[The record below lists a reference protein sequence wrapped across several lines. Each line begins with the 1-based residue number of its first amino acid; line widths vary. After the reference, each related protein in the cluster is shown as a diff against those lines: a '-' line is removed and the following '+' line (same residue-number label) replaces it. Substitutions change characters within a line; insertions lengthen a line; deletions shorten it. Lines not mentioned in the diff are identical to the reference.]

1 MTGLSLQGGP
11 RVGKNTAMIARG
23 LSALTAAFVLAACGP
38 DRIVA
43 TLPPD
48 VRVDSYSQQ
57 AASKID
63 VLWVVDNSGSM
74 APRQDNLAR
83 NFSSFIDLFTRS
95 SIDYR
100 IAVTTTDIFKDKGAL
115 KGNPRV
121 ITPQTANVSAAF
133 SNNIKVGITGSP
145 YEAGL
150 EAGRMAIDAQKA
162 ANVQT
167 IEQCKRSC
175 AANKPACLTACDE
188 KKDFAFLR
196 PDAFLYLV
204 FVSDEEDESREDVRF
219 YYRYFE
225 TVKGIGNDGMVTTAA
240 IMGAEGN
247 TCGAAPGLRY
257 KEMSDLTGGEVG
269 NICDNA
275 FGATLKKLA
284 TNAVGLKRKFALQ
297 EKPNVMT
304 VEVRVKYP
312 CSTPDTNLSK
322 CDSIDKK
329 ACMDMSADSYG
340 IVCKPPFKGTDGWD
354 YEPANNL
361 VFFSGDSVPGLNA
374 QIELQYYE
382 EGKGPQ

>member
-1 MTGLSLQGGP
+1 
-11 RVGKNTAMIARG
+11 VGKNTAMIARG
-23 LSALTAAFVLAACGP
+23 LSALTAAVLLSACGP

-74 APRQDNLAR
+74 APRQDNLGR
-83 NFSSFIDLFTRS
+83 NFASFIDLFTRS

-121 ITPQTANVSAAF
+121 ITPQTANVAAAF

-150 EAGRMAIDAQKA
+150 EAGRLAIDAQKA
-162 ANVQT
+162 ANAQT

-188 KKDFAFLR
+188 KKDFIFLR
-196 PDAFLYLV
+196 PDAFLYLI

-247 TCGAAPGLRY
+247 TCGATPGLRY

-269 NICDNA
+269 NICDSA

-297 EKPNVMT
+297 EKPNVTT

-312 CSTPDTNLSK
+312 CNTPELSLSK
-322 CDSIDKK
+322 CDSLDRT
-329 ACMDMSADSYG
+329 ACTGMSPDSYG
-340 IVCKPPFKGTDGWD
+340 LVCKPPFKGTDGWD

-361 VFFSGDSVPGLNA
+361 VFFAGDSVPGLNA
-374 QIELQYYE
+374 QVELQYYE

>member
-1 MTGLSLQGGP
+1 MTGLSLQGGL

-133 SNNIKVGITGSP
+133 SNNIKVGIAGSP

-175 AANKPACLTACDE
+175 ASNKPACLTACDE

-240 IMGAEGN
+240 IMGAESN
-247 TCGAAPGLRY
+247 TCGATPGVRY

-269 NICDNA
+269 NICDTA

-312 CSTPDTNLSK
+312 CSTPDANLSK

-329 ACMDMSADSYG
+329 TCMDMSADFYG
-340 IVCKPPFKGTDGWD
+340 LVCKPPFKGADGWD

-361 VFFSGDSVPGLNA
+361 VFFAGDSVPGLNA

-382 EGKGPQ
+382 EGKGPR

>member
-1 MTGLSLQGGP
+1 M
-11 RVGKNTAMIARG
+11 GKKTAMSARG
-23 LSALTAAFVLAACGP
+23 LSGVIIASAVLSACGP

-43 TLPPD
+43 TLPPG
-48 VRVDSYSQQ
+48 VRVDSHLQQ

-74 APRQDNLAR
+74 APRQDNLGR

-100 IAVTTTDIFKDKGAL
+100 LAVTTTDIFKDKGAF

-121 ITPQTANVSAAF
+121 ITPQTANVAGAF
-133 SNNIKVGITGSP
+133 ANNIKVGITGSP

-162 ANVQT
+162 ANALT
-167 IEQCKRSC
+167 IEQCKRAC
-175 AANKPACLTACDE
+175 AANKPECLTACDQ
-188 KKDFAFLR
+188 KKDFQFLR
-196 PDAFLYLV
+196 PDAFLYLI

-240 IMGAEGN
+240 IIGPEGN
-247 TCGAAPGLRY
+247 TCGATPGARY
-257 KEMSDLTGGEVG
+257 DELSKLTGGEIG
-269 NICDNA
+269 SICDNA

-297 EKPNVMT
+297 EKPNPMT
-304 VEVRVKYP
+304 IEVRVKYP
-312 CSTPDTNLSK
+312 CGTPDASLSK
-322 CDSIDKK
+322 CDAVDKT
-329 ACMDMSADSYG
+329 ACAELTPDALG
-340 IVCKPPFKGTDGWD
+340 LVCKPPFKGTDGWD
-354 YEPANNL
+354 YEPATNL
-361 VFFSGDSVPGLNA
+361 VFFAGDSVPGLSA
-374 QIELQYYE
+374 QVELQYYE
-382 EGKGPQ
+382 EGKGP

>member
-1 MTGLSLQGGP
+1 
-11 RVGKNTAMIARG
+11 VGKNTVMTARG
-23 LSALTAAFVLAACGP
+23 LSALSATFVLSACAP

-43 TLPPD
+43 TLPPN

-95 SIDYR
+95 SVDFR
-100 IAVTTTDIFKDKGAL
+100 IGVTTTDIFNDRDKGEL

-121 ITPQTANVSAAF
+121 ITPQTANVAAAF

-145 YEAGL
+145 FEAGL
-150 EAGRMAIDAQKA
+150 EAGRMAIDKQKA
-162 ANVQT
+162 ANVQA
-167 IEQCKRSC
+167 IEQCKRACSESKPSC
-175 AANKPACLTACDE
+175 LKACDE

-204 FVSDEEDESREDVRF
+204 FVTDGEDESQKDVRY

-240 IMGAEGN
+240 IMGPESNA
-247 TCGAAPGLRY
+247 CGATPGLRY
-257 KEMSDLTGGEVG
+257 KEMSELTGGEVG
-269 NICDNA
+269 NICDSA

-297 EKPNVMT
+297 ESPNVKT
-304 VEVRVKYP
+304 IEVRVKYP
-312 CSTPDTNLSK
+312 CNTPDANLSK
-322 CDSIDKK
+322 CDLVDNS
-329 ACMDMSADSYG
+329 ACMGMPPESYG
-340 IVCKPPFKGTDGWD
+340 RVCKPPFKGSDGWD
-354 YEPANNL
+354 YEPATNL
-361 VFFSGDSVPGLNA
+361 IFFAGDSVPGLNA
-374 QIELQYYE
+374 QVELQYYE
-382 EGKGPQ
+382 EGSGPQ

>member
-1 MTGLSLQGGP
+1 MSKKS
-11 RVGKNTAMIARG
+11 VMVARG
-23 LSALTAAFVLAACGP
+23 LSASAAVLTTALLVSACGP

-48 VRVDSYSQQ
+48 VRVDSFTQQ

-95 SIDYR
+95 SIDFR

-121 ITPQTANVSAAF
+121 ITPQTANIAAAF
-133 SNNIKVGITGSP
+133 TNNIKVGIMGSP

-150 EAGRMAIDAQKA
+150 EAGRMAIDLQKE
-162 ANVQT
+162 ANALA

-175 AANKPACLTACDE
+175 PSNRPACVTQCDE
-188 KKDFAFLR
+188 KKDFPFLR
-196 PDAFLYLV
+196 PDAYLYLI
-204 FVSDEEDESREDVRF
+204 FVTDEEDESREDVRF

-240 IMGAEGN
+240 IMGPESN
-247 TCGAAPGLRY
+247 TCGATPGLRY

-269 NICDNA
+269 SICDAA

-304 VEVRVKYP
+304 IEVRVKYA
-312 CSTPDTNLSK
+312 CNTPDASLSK
-322 CDSIDKK
+322 CDALDKK
-329 ACMDMSADSYG
+329 ACDGAAPDSYG

-361 VFFSGDSVPGLNA
+361 VYFAGDSVPGLNA
-374 QIELQYYE
+374 QVELQYYE
-382 EGKGPQ
+382 EGKGP

>member
-1 MTGLSLQGGP
+1 
-11 RVGKNTAMIARG
+11 MIARVV
-23 LSALTAAFVLAACGP
+23 SALLVVATVGCGP
-38 DRIVA
+38 DRIVR

-74 APRQDNLAR
+74 APRQDNLGR

-100 IAVTTTDIFKDKGAL
+100 IGVTTTDIFKEKGAL
-115 KGNPRV
+115 VGSPRV
-121 ITPQTANVSAAF
+121 ITPQTANVAGAF
-133 SNNIKVGITGSP
+133 SNNIKVGTMGSP
-145 YEAGL
+145 YETGL
-150 EAGRMAIDAQKA
+150 EAGRLAIELQKK
-162 ANVQT
+162 ANEQA

-175 AANKPACLTACDE
+175 PMNRPTCVTACDE

-196 PDAFLYLV
+196 PDAFLYMV
-204 FVSDEEDESREDVRF
+204 FVTDEEDESNQDVRY

-225 TVKGIGNDGMVTTAA
+225 TAKGIGNDGMVTTAA
-240 IMGAEGN
+240 IIQPEGPG
-247 TCGAAPGLRY
+247 CGGSAGLRY
-257 KEMSDLTGGEVG
+257 KELSDLTGGEIG
-269 NICDNA
+269 SICDAA

-304 VEVRVKYP
+304 IEVRVKYP
-312 CSTPDTNLSK
+312 CNTPSANLSK
-322 CDSIDKK
+322 CDSIDRME
-329 ACMDMSADSYG
+329 CMGAAPDAYG
-340 IVCKPPFKGTDGWD
+340 LTCKPPFKGTDGWD

-361 VFFSGDSVPGLNA
+361 VFFAGDSVPGLNA
-374 QIELQYYE
+374 QVELQYYE